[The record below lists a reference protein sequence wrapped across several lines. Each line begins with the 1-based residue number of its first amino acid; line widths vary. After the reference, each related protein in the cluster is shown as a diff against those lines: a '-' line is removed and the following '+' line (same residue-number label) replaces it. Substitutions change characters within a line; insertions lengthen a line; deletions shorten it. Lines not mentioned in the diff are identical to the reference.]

1 MRWECRYSSCEM
13 LYIEVTSMEVR
24 CFLDHSEDRAEW
36 WTFEEVL
43 AGEWDQYIKNLFG
56 AEAVKEIKEEV
67 RLRRRSG

>member
-43 AGEWDQYIKNLFG
+43 AGDWDQFIENLFG
-56 AEAVKEIKEEV
+56 GEALKEIKEEV
-67 RLRRRSG
+67 RSRNRGR

>member
-43 AGEWDQYIKNLFG
+43 AGEWDPFIENLFG
-56 AEAVKEIKEEV
+56 IEALTEIKEAV
-67 RLRRRSG
+67 RVRRRAG

>member
-43 AGEWDQYIKNLFG
+43 EGEWDQFIENLFG
-56 AEAVKEIKEEV
+56 AEAVNEIKQEV
-67 RLRRRSG
+67 RLRSRSG